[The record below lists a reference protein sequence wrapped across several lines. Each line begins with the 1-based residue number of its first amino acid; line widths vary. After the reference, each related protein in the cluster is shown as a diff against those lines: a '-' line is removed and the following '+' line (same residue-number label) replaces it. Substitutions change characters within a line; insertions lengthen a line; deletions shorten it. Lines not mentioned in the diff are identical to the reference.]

1 MKKLLAALLCLTL
14 LCGMS
19 ARAAGTEAENWSRTE
34 PGGAFVTI
42 RLPYPEGEELNWAQS
57 RYLTVCYADT
67 GEPVALNSGL
77 KWGSWVFATVPA
89 SEADRPL
96 DVVIGVPARFEDCIK
111 VWEGYEY
118 DESPVGTDVLNLRGI
133 ILGDGTGNLNPN
145 GVLTRAEAFT
155 IICRLL
161 SLESAGDPGF
171 ADVTEADWFYETA
184 SAVKAAGITNEPTYF
199 RPTDTVSRGEF
210 TVMLYRA
217 MKTVGWIGAADAEAG
232 LSELGDSDQIPG
244 WAQDAYLAFVP
255 KGMGIFDHRETG
267 EYDNEGSPVMEP
279 LAAHTKGATRG
290 EVIEFIYSVLRWL
303 PVYPSE
309 AAIAYGFDEE
319 MPVLDGSTSTKPY
332 TDAVYG
338 ALFDNF
344 EKHAQYPEKHSKTY
358 YSYERLINGE
368 ADVIF
373 AATKPTQDTIDRA
386 AAAGVELE
394 IIPIAYDAMVFFTN
408 RENSIDN
415 LTTQQIR
422 SVYKDNAYTNWNQL
436 GGPDAELI
444 PYCRNKD
451 SGSQSLMEE
460 FFLEGGD
467 IHADIRRETT
477 SVSMASVL
485 TDVQDA
491 LVTDPPAYALGYSI
505 YYYYESARYLLLYP
519 EDSLKLLSI
528 DGVYPT
534 DETIADGSYPLAGY
548 NYAVIRADAAEDSL
562 ARRMVDFMLSEAGQL
577 CVSSAGFG
585 PLR

>member
-1 MKKLLAALLCLTL
+1 MKKLLALLLCLTL
-14 LCGMS
+14 LCGVS
-19 ARAAGTEAENWSRTE
+19 AGAAGTEAENWSRTE
-34 PGGAFVTI
+34 PGGQYVTV
-42 RLPYPEGEELNWAQS
+42 RLPYPEGESLNWAQS
-57 RYLTVCYADT
+57 RYLTVFYADT

-111 VWEGYEY
+111 VWEDYEY

-133 ILGDGTGNLNPN
+133 ILGDGTGRLNPD

-161 SLESAGDPGF
+161 SLEPAGDPGF
-171 ADVTEADWFYETA
+171 ADVTEDDWFYETA
-184 SAVKAAGITNEPTYF
+184 SAAKAAGITNEPKYF

-210 TVMLYRA
+210 TVMLCRA
-217 MKTVGWIGAADAEAG
+217 MKTVGWLTGAEGTAADTG
-232 LSELGDSDQIPG
+232 LGDADQLPG
-244 WAQDAYLAFVP
+244 WALDAYLAFTP
-255 KGMGIFDHRETG
+255 RGMGIFDQRETG
-267 EYDNEGSPVMEP
+267 EYDNEGVPVTQP

-290 EVIEFIYSVLRWL
+290 EVIEFVYSVLRWL

-309 AAIAYGFDEE
+309 AAVAYGFDEE

-332 TDAVYG
+332 TDTVYA

-344 EKHAQYPEKHSKTY
+344 SNHPGYPEKHSKTY

-368 ADVIF
+368 ADLIF

-408 RENSIDN
+408 RENSIEN
-415 LTTQQIR
+415 LTSEQIQNI
-422 SVYKDNAYTNWNQL
+422 YLNDAYTNWSQL

-460 FFLEGGD
+460 FFLEGKD
-467 IHADIRRETT
+467 IHPSIRKETT

-534 DETIADGSYPLAGY
+534 EASIADGSYPLAGY

-585 PLR
+585 PLK